1 MKYLTFV
8 VTIALLISARVV
20 VAKDAKS
27 IAVAKLDRTDKVD
40 FEKEI
45 LPFFNASC
53 LACHNKT
60 KPKGGLVLET
70 PADIR
75 KGGDSGAAVVPGKSG
90 ESLLLK
96 AAAHAGGEDAEPMP
110 PPGNKANAKD
120 LTGEQLGLLS
130 LWIEQGATGEVKG
143 AAPLTWRAVARE
155 VHPVYAVAV
164 TPDGSLAAAGR
175 ANGID
180 VYDLKENKL
189 LVRLGDPALGAAND
203 HPVAHRDLVQSL
215 AFSPNGR
222 TLASGAY
229 REVKLWTF
237 SGGAG
242 AGTAGTAEWRLA
254 TTIGTG
260 GSDSPLTDRVNALD
274 FSPDGS
280 RLAIGGGVPSR
291 SGQVVIWSLDEEKPQ
306 RTLDDL
312 HSDSVLCLQF
322 SADGKRLV
330 TGAADNFVR
339 LVSLEDG
346 KVIRSFE
353 GHTHHVLGVSLRKDG
368 KVIASAGADNT
379 LRFWDAETGDRRK
392 SASGFEK
399 EVTAARF
406 IGDGD
411 TVVACSG
418 DAKVKTFKDNGGEEK
433 SLSGAADFMYAA
445 AASGDGK
452 LIAAGGQDGVVR
464 VWAMPEGK
472 AVATFEK

>member
-1 MKYLTFV
+1 MKYLLNCIV
-8 VTIALLISARVV
+8 VLAVLVFSRASWAEEATPL
-20 VAKDAKS
+20 
-27 IAVAKLDRTDKVD
+27 AVAKPVRSDKVD

-45 LPFFNASC
+45 LPLFNASC

-75 KGGDSGAAVVPGKSG
+75 KGGDGGPAVVPGKPADSV
-90 ESLLLK
+90 LLK
-96 AAAHAGGEDAEPMP
+96 AAAHAGGDDVEPMP

-120 LTGEQLGLLS
+120 LTSEQLGLLS
-130 LWIEQGATGEVKG
+130 LWIEQGATGEVK
-143 AAPLTWRAVARE
+143 AVAPLTWRAVAPE

-180 VYDLKENKL
+180 VYDLRENKL
-189 LVRLGDPALGAAND
+189 LVRLGDPTLGTAND
-203 HPVAHRDLVQSL
+203 RAIAHRDLVQSL

-229 REVKLWTF
+229 REVKLWTLR
-237 SGGAG
+237 GGAG
-242 AGTAGTAEWRLA
+242 AGTAGSAEWRLA
-254 TTIGTG
+254 KTIGTG
-260 GSDSPLTDRVNALD
+260 GPDSPLADRVNALD

-291 SGQVVIWSLDEEKPQ
+291 SGQVVIWTLDDDKPH
-306 RTLDDL
+306 RTLEDL

-330 TGAADNFVR
+330 TGAADKFVR
-339 LVSLEDG
+339 LVNLEDG
-346 KVIRSFE
+346 KVIRTFE
-353 GHTHHVLGVSLRKDG
+353 GHTHHVLGVSLRRDG

-379 LRFWDAETGDRRK
+379 LRFWDAESGERRK
-392 SASGFEK
+392 SAGGFEK

-406 IGDGD
+406 VGDGD

-418 DAKVKTFKDNGGEEK
+418 DAKVKTFKDTGGEDK
-433 SLSGAADFMYAA
+433 SLPGAADFMYTA

-452 LIAAGGQDGVVR
+452 LIAAGGQDGVLR
-464 VWAMPEGK
+464 VWSMPEGK
-472 AVATFEK
+472 SVATFP

>member
-1 MKYLTFV
+1 MMIV
-8 VTIALLISARVV
+8 VSAG
-20 VAKDAKS
+20 A
-27 IAVAKLDRTDKVD
+27 AVAGDAQPIAIAKPTRTDKVD

-45 LPFFNASC
+45 LPLFNASC

-70 PADIR
+70 PADIK
-75 KGGDSGAAVVPGKSG
+75 KGGDSGPVVADGKPA

-96 AAAHAGGEDAEPMP
+96 AAAHSGGDDVDPMP

-120 LTGEQLGLLS
+120 LTPEQLGLLS

-143 AAPLTWRAVARE
+143 AAPLTWRTVAPE

-215 AFSPNGR
+215 AFSPDGR

-229 REVKLWTF
+229 REVKLWRLD
-237 SGGAG
+237 GGSG

-254 TTIGTG
+254 KTVGTG
-260 GSDSPLTDRVNALD
+260 GTDSPLVDRVNALD

-280 RLAIGGGVPSR
+280 RLAIGGGAPSR
-291 SGQVVIWSLDEEKPQ
+291 SGQVVIWSLDDDKPQ

-330 TGAADNFVR
+330 TGSADKFVR
-339 LVSLEDG
+339 LVNLEDG
-346 KVIRSFE
+346 KVLHSFE
-353 GHTHHVLGVSLRKDG
+353 GHTHHVLGVSMRHDG

-379 LRFWDAETGDRRK
+379 LRFWDAETGERRK
-392 SASGFEK
+392 PAAGGFEK

-406 IGDGD
+406 VGDGD

-418 DAKVKTFKDNGGEEK
+418 DAKVKTFKDSGAEEK
-433 SLSGAADFMYAA
+433 SLAGAADFMYAA

-452 LIAAGGQDGVVR
+452 TVVAGGQDGIVR
-464 VWAMPEGK
+464 VWSMPEGK
-472 AVATFEK
+472 AAGTFP